1 MEIAQKEKA
10 ALLQRAV
17 INGSEEELSKIY
29 DALGYVEMSAPALG
43 LACRFRGLDV
53 VRLLVRKGAS
63 FDFPSTKEAAET
75 YHCYI
80 GTKKGDYRT
89 NYSVYLLKAFGK
101 LPMYSLA
108 GMIMEQQ
115 MEREDGSMLS
125 FLPDEKRADVLRFLL
140 ENREKIAFEPEE
152 LLYYAIFYRD
162 TALVDEL
169 KRQNV
174 KIPGKRVCIIA
185 DGAFSPSWYW
195 DEYVALKRRLAGE
208 EYLEVMQQLAVE
220 LDGRLFRYTE
230 GIFDSAR
237 NHFCSGGVFEFFYV
251 HFNTEKM
258 NKSAVMRGLI
268 DEGALEAFPVLER
281 EGWLA
286 MPKKRDEMIAYASE
300 KKRTEIVAWLLEY
313 KNRTA
318 DLAAEQRKAE
328 KKLMRELNRAP
339 DAVDALKKL
348 WSYKKQEDG
357 TLIITSYKGT
367 DTEVT
372 VPEKIGRSI
381 VTAVGSAF
389 SGMSG
394 DGTPKITL
402 PKTLQYI
409 ESCAFHRLWGLEEI
423 QIPDGVKAIGDFAFY
438 ECERIRDI
446 EIPDQVKRIGESAF
460 QGCRMLEHIT
470 IPAQVKTIGMSAF
483 EGCRMLEHVTISD
496 GVERLGSRVFWNCSS
511 LKSITIPTTVDRI
524 SPAAFFMCSQLE
536 EVDLSEGVRE
546 IGQCA
551 FEGCCL
557 LASITIPRTVE
568 EIGDY
573 AFDRCRELK
582 DVQIREGVTKIGDHA
597 FQDCTALKD
606 IGIPK
611 TVESIG
617 AYVFSDC
624 QALVGLDIGGN
635 VREFGGYLFSNCSA
649 LVDIT
654 VPETVEKIG
663 DFAFRGCVSLQSI
676 TIPENVAEIGKG
688 VFTGCGNLE
697 EVCICGEVK
706 KFGTEAFSDC
716 PNLKVIKIWNAIP
729 NRILGETFAQCR
741 RLTVSCPRG
750 SRTEAYCRK
759 KGIPCM
765 DLVSG

>member
-101 LPMYSLA
+101 
-108 GMIMEQQ
+108 
-115 MEREDGSMLS
+115 
-125 FLPDEKRADVLRFLL
+125 RADVLRFLL

-195 DEYVALKRRLAGE
+195 DEYVALTRRLAGE

-230 GIFDSAR
+230 GIFGSAR
-237 NHFCSGGVFEFFYV
+237 NHFCSGGVFEFFYA

-483 EGCRMLEHVTISD
+483 EGCRL
-496 GVERLGSRVFWNCSS
+496 
-511 LKSITIPTTVDRI
+511 
-524 SPAAFFMCSQLE
+524 
-536 EVDLSEGVRE
+536 
-546 IGQCA
+546 
-551 FEGCCL
+551 
-557 LASITIPRTVE
+557 
-568 EIGDY
+568 
-573 AFDRCRELK
+573 
-582 DVQIREGVTKIGDHA
+582 
-597 FQDCTALKD
+597 
-606 IGIPK
+606 
-611 TVESIG
+611 
-617 AYVFSDC
+617 
-624 QALVGLDIGGN
+624 
-635 VREFGGYLFSNCSA
+635 
-649 LVDIT
+649 
-654 VPETVEKIG
+654 
-663 DFAFRGCVSLQSI
+663 
-676 TIPENVAEIGKG
+676 
-688 VFTGCGNLE
+688 
-697 EVCICGEVK
+697 
-706 KFGTEAFSDC
+706 
-716 PNLKVIKIWNAIP
+716 
-729 NRILGETFAQCR
+729 
-741 RLTVSCPRG
+741 
-750 SRTEAYCRK
+750 
-759 KGIPCM
+759 
-765 DLVSG
+765 

>member
-29 DALGYVEMSAPALG
+29 DALGYVEMSVPALG

-63 FDFPSTKEAAET
+63 FGFPSTKEAAET

-125 FLPDEKRADVLRFLL
+125 VLPDEKRADVLRFLL

-195 DEYVALKRRLAGE
+195 DEYVALTRRLAGE

-237 NHFCSGGVFEFFYV
+237 NHFCSGGVFEFFYA

-423 QIPDGVKAIGDFAFY
+423 QIPDGVKAIGDLAFY
-438 ECERIRDI
+438 ECERIKD
-446 EIPDQVKRIGESAF
+446 
-460 QGCRMLEHIT
+460 IT

-483 EGCRMLEHVTISD
+483 EGCRMLEHVTISE
-496 GVERLGSRVFWNCSS
+496 GVEKLGSRVFWNCSS

-546 IGQCA
+546 IGGCA

-557 LASITIPRTVE
+557 LASITIPRTVA

-582 DVQIREGVTKIGDHA
+582 DVQIHEGVTKIGDHA
-597 FQDCTALKD
+597 FQYCTALKY
-606 IGIPK
+606 IEIPK

-635 VREFGGYLFSNCSA
+635 VREFGGYLFNNCSA

-663 DFAFRGCVSLQSI
+663 DFAFRGCVSLKSI

-688 VFTGCGNLE
+688 VFIGCGNLE
-697 EVCICGEVK
+697 EVCICGKVK
-706 KFGTEAFSDC
+706 KFGAEAFSDC

-741 RLTVSCPRG
+741 QLTVSCPRG
-750 SRTEAYCRK
+750 SRTEAYCTK

>member
-63 FDFPSTKEAAET
+63 FGFPSTKEAAET

-162 TALVDEL
+162 TALVNEL

-195 DEYVALKRRLAGE
+195 DEYVALTRRLAGE

-237 NHFCSGGVFEFFYV
+237 NHFCSGGVFEFFYA

-446 EIPDQVKRIGESAF
+446 AIPDQVKRIGE
-460 QGCRMLEHIT
+460 
-470 IPAQVKTIGMSAF
+470 SAF
-483 EGCRMLEHVTISD
+483 EGCRMLEHVTISE
-496 GVERLGSRVFWNCSS
+496 GVEKLGSRVFWNCSS

-597 FQDCTALKD
+597 FQDCTALKY
-606 IGIPK
+606 IEIPK

-635 VREFGGYLFSNCSA
+635 VREFGGYLFNNCSA

-663 DFAFRGCVSLQSI
+663 DFAFRGCVSLKSI

-688 VFTGCGNLE
+688 VFIGCGNLE

-706 KFGTEAFSDC
+706 KFGAEAFSDC

-741 RLTVSCPRG
+741 QLTVSCPRG
-750 SRTEAYCRK
+750 SRTEAYCTK

>member
-1 MEIAQKEKA
+1 M
-10 ALLQRAV
+10 
-17 INGSEEELSKIY
+17 
-29 DALGYVEMSAPALG
+29 
-43 LACRFRGLDV
+43 
-53 VRLLVRKGAS
+53 
-63 FDFPSTKEAAET
+63 
-75 YHCYI
+75 
-80 GTKKGDYRT
+80 
-89 NYSVYLLKAFGK
+89 
-101 LPMYSLA
+101 
-108 GMIMEQQ
+108 
-115 MEREDGSMLS
+115 
-125 FLPDEKRADVLRFLL
+125 LRFLL

-195 DEYVALKRRLAGE
+195 DEYVALTRRLAGE

-381 VTAVGSAF
+381 VTAVG
-389 SGMSG
+389 
-394 DGTPKITL
+394 K
-402 PKTLQYI
+402 
-409 ESCAFHRLWGLEEI
+409 RLL
-423 QIPDGVKAIGDFAFY
+423 
-438 ECERIRDI
+438 R
-446 EIPDQVKRIGESAF
+446 
-460 QGCRMLEHIT
+460 
-470 IPAQVKTIGMSAF
+470 
-483 EGCRMLEHVTISD
+483 
-496 GVERLGSRVFWNCSS
+496 
-511 LKSITIPTTVDRI
+511 
-524 SPAAFFMCSQLE
+524 
-536 EVDLSEGVRE
+536 
-546 IGQCA
+546 
-551 FEGCCL
+551 
-557 LASITIPRTVE
+557 
-568 EIGDY
+568 
-573 AFDRCRELK
+573 
-582 DVQIREGVTKIGDHA
+582 
-597 FQDCTALKD
+597 
-606 IGIPK
+606 
-611 TVESIG
+611 
-617 AYVFSDC
+617 
-624 QALVGLDIGGN
+624 N
-635 VREFGGYLFSNCSA
+635 V
-649 LVDIT
+649 
-654 VPETVEKIG
+654 
-663 DFAFRGCVSLQSI
+663 
-676 TIPENVAEIGKG
+676 
-688 VFTGCGNLE
+688 
-697 EVCICGEVK
+697 
-706 KFGTEAFSDC
+706 
-716 PNLKVIKIWNAIP
+716 W
-729 NRILGETFAQCR
+729 
-741 RLTVSCPRG
+741 
-750 SRTEAYCRK
+750 
-759 KGIPCM
+759 
-765 DLVSG
+765 